1 MACVRFRRGRW
12 VIDFYDQDGIRR
24 WHTMPKGS
32 TKKDANIKKGTL
44 EKKVQQGAYVA
55 PKSMPLSSEVADDW
69 LGVKKPNIRHSTYEQ
84 YKGHVDN
91 HLKPFFEKYKIIQ
104 FSFDAIERFKA
115 NHMENKVTPPTLR
128 KLLITL
134 GQIIKHA
141 VRCRYIDFNPMPDV
155 EKPKDLRSAEE
166 KKKMVHLESKR
177 LQALFNAADT
187 QKDRVLFMSAVFTG
201 MREGELFG
209 LKWNDID
216 WINSQIHVKRTYN
229 HKRFYEPKSEASKR
243 SIDVAPELVKKLRE
257 WRLACPR
264 NELNLVFPSEV
275 GTPEDEAK
283 FLKRRFFPT
292 LVKAKLPKIRFHDL
306 RHTYA
311 ALVWEQTKDVKYFQ
325 TQLGHSSIKMTMDTY
340 GHLMNKTN
348 KDAATR
354 LGRTIFGDNGSKMVA
369 ETKKELTPY
378 GVTP

>member
-1 MACVRFRRGRW
+1 M
-12 VIDFYDQDGIRR
+12 
-24 WHTMPKGS
+24 
-32 TKKDANIKKGTL
+32 
-44 EKKVQQGAYVA
+44 
-55 PKSMPLSSEVADDW
+55 
-69 LGVKKPNIRHSTYEQ
+69 
-84 YKGHVDN
+84 
-91 HLKPFFEKYKIIQ
+91 
-104 FSFDAIERFKA
+104 
-115 NHMENKVTPPTLR
+115 
-128 KLLITL
+128 
-134 GQIIKHA
+134 
-141 VRCRYIDFNPMPDV
+141 

-229 HKRFYEPKSEASKR
+229 HRRFYEPKSEASKR

-275 GTPEDEAK
+275 GTPEDEAN

-325 TQLGHSSIKMTMDTY
+325 TQLGHSSNKMTMDTY

-369 ETKKELTPY
+369 ETKKEITPY